1 MKQIKSILN
10 NNGAGAEK
18 AACTA
23 MSLPEVAM
31 ENVCATFEGL
41 GYDRIVAALLERWGI
56 YGEPAEGNRNTV
68 LYRLAREMRYI
79 CDFSAQRL
87 MAVIPRWGLG
97 EEECRHTIVSALASP
112 RGTQLPADVRAVLSA
127 LKGEGGDVSA
137 QSTDLNPLPARLPFL
152 LDFLVRRYPRNPRC
166 AILASLPVLG
176 CLLSRLRSEYL
187 DGTMESPIFMTAIVG
202 TQASGKSFLNEIY
215 SLLAEPMLEEDRVS
229 RMREQEYKEKV
240 RRAKNTKQQ
249 PELETFP
256 VRCIPANVSNTQ
268 LLKRADQNGGL
279 ALLSFAPE
287 IDTVVRSGKSGAW
300 AQKGDIYRTGFEA
313 GLYGQD
319 FASDNSYSAVVQLR
333 YNLLF
338 SGTDMAMKKFFE
350 NVENGM
356 NSRFCFAQMADD
368 RGQKVQRRSTDK
380 KGVENVK
387 KQVRRLYELGSA
399 PNAKGDVIFC
409 LKRTLKALDE
419 WTEQRISEYIES
431 GNEALDILRR
441 RSCLIGFRAGM
452 VAWALGGCH
461 ETQLV
466 VDFACW
472 VATEVLLQQMAF
484 FGREL
489 NRQDAENRRIR
500 EEGMREL
507 FKTKN
512 MKLYS
517 DLPDEFCKA
526 DLAELRR
533 RYGLEGE
540 CAYIITGW
548 LKRGLVERVGRG
560 FRKMAMSS
568 EQ

>member
-31 ENVCATFEGL
+31 ENVCTTFEGL